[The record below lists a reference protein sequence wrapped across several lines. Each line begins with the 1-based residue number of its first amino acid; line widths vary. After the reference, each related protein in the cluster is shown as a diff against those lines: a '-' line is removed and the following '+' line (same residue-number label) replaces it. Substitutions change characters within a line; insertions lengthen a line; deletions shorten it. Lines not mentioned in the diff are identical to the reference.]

1 MAMCTP
7 LKVNTS
13 DVLDPCIENV
23 SFLLLLTFSG
33 QSVSVCVLLICQ
45 SLAKHVVLI

>member
-13 DVLDPCIENV
+13 DVLDPCIENMFDFYCCWH
-23 SFLLLLTFSG
+23 FLGRVFL
-33 QSVSVCVLLICQ
+33 CVPYLCVRI
-45 SLAKHVVLI
+45 